1 MTENKMRL
9 QLIEST
15 FAALARTRCA
25 EIAHQPETERNGG
38 WGGVGGPLS
47 TNPNTTLRAGTPAL
61 SQDVCRQSPP
71 WILQQIDQSPAFKVL
86 LCQNG
91 LFSLK
96 WDLLAE
102 NKRAARRQC
111 HTNVATKSC
120 FLHHK
125 QFKGQHRPA
134 VTPLDR
140 EMASLDSAAW
150 HASCVFTA
158 AVQARR
164 GGGESRTDDETLRT
178 WVKKM

>member
-15 FAALARTRCA
+15 FAAPARTRCA
-25 EIAHQPETERNGG
+25 EIAHQTETERNGG
-38 WGGVGGPLS
+38 
-47 TNPNTTLRAGTPAL
+47 PNTTLRAGTPAL

-102 NKRAARRQC
+102 NKQAARRQC
-111 HTNVATKSC
+111 RTNVATKSC

-140 EMASLDSAAW
+140 EMASLGSSAW

-158 AVQARR
+158 AVQARK
-164 GGGESRTDDETLRT
+164 GGGAHQGQMM
-178 WVKKM
+178 KH